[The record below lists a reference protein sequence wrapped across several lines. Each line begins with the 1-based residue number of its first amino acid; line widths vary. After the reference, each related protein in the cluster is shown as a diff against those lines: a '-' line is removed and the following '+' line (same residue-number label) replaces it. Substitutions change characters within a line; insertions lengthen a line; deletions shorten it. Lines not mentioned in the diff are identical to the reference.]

1 MKLGFTGHRPN
12 KLGGYSEDNAR
23 QWITGFTNFLERGA
37 QYYDS
42 VEVISGMALGVD
54 QWVAE
59 AALNLNL
66 PLHAYIPFP
75 GQENAWPASS
85 QQVYRKILNQATTT
99 TTVSQGPYN
108 PSFMQIRNQAMVDAA
123 DRYVAIWD
131 QTSGGTANC
140 VAYARKQ
147 KRPLT
152 VYNPQDF
159 LAKFS

>member
-1 MKLGFTGHRPN
+1 
-12 KLGGYSEDNAR
+12 
-23 QWITGFTNFLERGA
+23 
-37 QYYDS
+37 
-42 VEVISGMALGVD
+42 MALGVD

-59 AALNLNL
+59 AALNL

-75 GQENAWPASS
+75 GQESAWPSSS
-85 QQVYRKILNQATTT
+85 QTSYRKILNQATTT

-108 PSFMQIRNQAMVDAA
+108 PSLMQIRNQAMVDAA

-147 KRPLT
+147 RRPLT